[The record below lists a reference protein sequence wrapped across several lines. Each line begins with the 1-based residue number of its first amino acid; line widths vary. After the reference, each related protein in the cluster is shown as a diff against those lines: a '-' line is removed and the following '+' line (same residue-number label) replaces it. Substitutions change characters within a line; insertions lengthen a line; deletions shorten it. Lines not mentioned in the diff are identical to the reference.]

1 MSRDTK
7 LIRVLDRKVIPT
19 SRGTCRGPIGPYRE
33 TYNQI
38 LVLISRGYKVVEV
51 LENGNEIPLDE
62 NNFDRDNSN
71 EVVVNAT
78 SEDSYEETP
87 AESNNNQNSQPPETN
102 RQLSKKE
109 RRQKAKEQREQQ
121 QRNNNQEPNKVE
133 ETSTENTV
141 VPEDAVEE

>member
-7 LIRVLDRKVIPT
+7 LIRILDRKVIPT

-51 LENGNEIPLDE
+51 LENGNEVPLNE

-71 EVVVNAT
+71 EVVVDAT
-78 SEDSYEETP
+78 PVNDETLVESDED
-87 AESNNNQNSQPPETN
+87 NNQNSQPPETN

-121 QRNNNQEPNKVE
+121 QKNNNQEPNKVE
-133 ETSTENTV
+133 ETPTEDTV